1 MHFWISA
8 LCDVTLCP
16 VFSPRFVTAP
26 SARSLR
32 AFEMFWG
39 SNNKP
44 QSSLKI
50 LSNIFTGN
58 CKQRV
63 KYAYMDTHNFL
74 CFGNL
79 LWAENLK
86 NVLWQRTS
94 NISSFK
100 QKFAPFLNSE
110 FFLLNSVSPPSVQ
123 SSVSAIMR
131 IFFSPWM
138 SSRISTVSV
147 FIPGFHPVVCNCFTT
162 PPPVLPS
169 PLMRKCWTGCV
180 SMLTGPC
187 DFFFCLLICDS
198 STSSWDVLPSNRPA
212 PMPRSRLLLSL

>member
-1 MHFWISA
+1 
-8 LCDVTLCP
+8 
-16 VFSPRFVTAP
+16 
-26 SARSLR
+26 
-32 AFEMFWG
+32 
-39 SNNKP
+39 
-44 QSSLKI
+44 
-50 LSNIFTGN
+50 
-58 CKQRV
+58 
-63 KYAYMDTHNFL
+63 MDTHNFL

-86 NVLWQRTS
+86 SVLWQRTS

-110 FFLLNSVSPPSVQ
+110 FFLQNSVSPPSVQ

-131 IFFSPWM
+131 ISFSPWM
-138 SSRISTVSV
+138 FSRISTVSV
-147 FIPGFHPVVCNCFTT
+147 FIHGFHPVVCNCFTT

-187 DFFFCLLICDS
+187 DFFFVFWSATALPLAGTSCPVTGLHRCPGHASFWAFNLTFDLI
-198 STSSWDVLPSNRPA
+198 
-212 PMPRSRLLLSL
+212 